1 MKQYTVVAIYMYTQI
16 KFQFKVPMMLQFTLF
31 PSGGESVRN
40 PIIRLSLASD
50 PRRVSYTR
58 YFSSKSHS
66 IEVKDFVKIPR
77 AKNSN
82 HP

>member
-50 PRRVSYTR
+50 PRRV
-58 YFSSKSHS
+58 
-66 IEVKDFVKIPR
+66 
-77 AKNSN
+77 
-82 HP
+82 